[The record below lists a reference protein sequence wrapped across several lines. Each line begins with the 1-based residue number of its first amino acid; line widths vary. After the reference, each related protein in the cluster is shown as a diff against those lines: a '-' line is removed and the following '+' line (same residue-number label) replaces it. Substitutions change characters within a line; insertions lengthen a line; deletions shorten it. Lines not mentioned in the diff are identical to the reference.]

1 MQLLTSLLKVSPR
14 YQRAINLAASADSA
28 CSLDGYIITPNILE
42 ALQRIIGCVH
52 TNTSSRAFSLY
63 GPYGTGKSSFSVFLT
78 QLLSKDNTLANNA
91 LSFLESHAPDLLENC
106 RQARGNGFLTISV
119 TARKQA
125 PGRIFCESI
134 ATALSKIKKTTAVSQ
149 LKEHLERILSQE
161 LWKDSSEVLGV
172 FKELSALCKKQGF
185 SGVLFILDEAG
196 KILEYALQDNID
208 GDLYLFQEVAEFAN
222 HQEFPFILLIS
233 LHQLFDEYVELADKT
248 MRAEWNK
255 VQERFE
261 SIPFAESGVATM
273 RMISAAIQHP
283 LGLPTPVL
291 EAIGR
296 ELHQLKASNIR
307 LPIGL
312 SEEEFRELSIKAW
325 PIHPLSLLIMPWLFR
340 NLGQNERSIF
350 TWLSNE
356 EPHSFQHFIHSHT
369 TDDDHGFIRLAEFY
383 RFFTVNFASSLARL
397 PQGRSLLDAEAAIE
411 EHPSMSESCIRLLE
425 TIGILSVR
433 GILSAHGKG
442 RDLLACSVSAPQN
455 IDRDIKI
462 LKQSAVITYYRL
474 HDSYRIGEGSDI
486 DIAERIEEAR
496 AHLKN
501 DHENLLETFKSFLSE
516 KYIVARRHALQTGT
530 HRYFD
535 VSFVA
540 NLNSYSSKKDADACG
555 QIIVLLPF
563 RNISTLCKEALQA
576 TKLDD
581 TIVVAIPHQ
590 MDVLLNLVEEMACLE
605 WVAENTP
612 GLRNDRAARRQL
624 DLRRVECS
632 TNLEKQ
638 AQWVLDPRPAPAGN
652 ACRYF
657 YNGEVQSIENFT
669 GVIRLVSDIC
679 DNLYNKAP
687 RILNELIARKNI
699 SSAAALARRIV
710 MEGVLERSHMEALG
724 IVGFPAE
731 MSVYASVLKQGGL
744 HTYDE
749 KTQTWRLTL
758 PEKEED
764 RLNLRPCFELMEQE
778 IFNSKAER
786 VELTALFQKMSDRP
800 YGIPEG
806 LHPLLFTIFWYLH
819 RKDLFLY
826 RENSFLPAPS
836 LPHFELLQR
845 RPKLFSVSGIRIA
858 GARRQLIEKLARML
872 DVEPDTV
879 TVTKQMFVRMFS
891 LPVIT
896 QRTNKLENQSAL
908 KMRRTF
914 MLAQEPEK
922 LMFVDLPLALGST
935 PFTDVG
941 LAPSLVETYVQ
952 RLKACLDIF
961 EGFAP
966 KQEENCRAILLEA
979 CGLEATEKG
988 WKELIDISSKL
999 APRIKDEEFSP
1010 FLANVVRKDGTSST
1024 QQVLSFIGKKAFE
1037 QWSDAEI
1044 DRFPE
1049 LAKNIGEKFR
1059 YYCKFALGDIL
1070 LSPAEKE
1077 KTEEVVDQIKK
1088 KIQALKKKYPE
1099 KVVLAALQEFM
1110 LNSEE

>member
-14 YQRAINLAASADSA
+14 YQRAINLTASVDSA

-42 ALQRIIGCVH
+42 ALQRIISCIH
-52 TNTSSRAFSLY
+52 TNSSRAFSLY
-63 GPYGTGKSSFSVFLT
+63 GPYGTGKSSFSVFLS
-78 QLLSKDNTLANNA
+78 QLLGQDKDLASNA
-91 LSFLESHAPDLLENC
+91 LSFLENTSPDLIESC

-134 ATALSKIKKTTAVSQ
+134 AAALNK
-149 LKEHLERILSQE
+149 LKATDAIISFKDHLANILSLE
-161 LWKDSSEVLGV
+161 LWKDSSVVLNV
-172 FKELSALCKKQGF
+172 FKELTCQSQTQGF

-208 GDLYLFQEVAEFAN
+208 GDLYLFQEVAELAN

-283 LGLPTPVL
+283 HGLPTPIL
-291 EAIGR
+291 TAIDR
-296 ELHQLKASNIR
+296 EVHQIKAANVR

-312 SEEEFRELSIKAW
+312 SEEEFRNLSVGAW

-350 TWLSNE
+350 TWLSSE
-356 EPHSFQHFIHSHT
+356 EPHSFQHFIHSHS

-397 PQGRSLLDAEAAIE
+397 PQGRSLLAAEAAIE
-411 EHPSMSESCIRLLE
+411 EHPRMSESCIRLLE

-442 RDLLACSVSAPQN
+442 RDLLTCAVSEPQN

-462 LKQSAVITYYRL
+462 LKQSSVITYYRL

-496 AHLKN
+496 SHLKN
-501 DHENLLETFKSFLSE
+501 DHESLLKTFKRFLSE

-535 VSFVA
+535 VSFVT
-540 NLNSYSSKKDADACG
+540 NLSSHSTKKNTDACG
-555 QIIVLLPF
+555 QIVVVLPF
-563 RNISTLCKEALQA
+563 RSISTLRKEATQA
-576 TKLDD
+576 TKLHD

-590 MDVLLNLVEEMACLE
+590 MDVLLNLIEEMACLE

-612 GLRNDRAARRQL
+612 GLRNDRTARRQL

-632 TNLEKQ
+632 TSLERQ

-657 YNGEVQSIENFT
+657 YNGEEQNIENFT

-679 DNLYNKAP
+679 DTLYNKAP
-687 RILNELIARKNI
+687 RILNELIARDNI
-699 SSAAALARRIV
+699 SSAAAMARRIV
-710 MEGVLERSHMEALG
+710 MEGILERSHLENLG

-731 MSVYASVLKQGGL
+731 MSIYASILKQGGL
-744 HTYDE
+744 HIYDE
-749 KTQTWRLTL
+749 KTQTWVLTL
-758 PEKEED
+758 PEKEND

-778 IFNSKAER
+778 IFNSEAER
-786 VELTALFQKMSDRP
+786 VELTALFQKMADRP

-819 RKDLFLY
+819 RKNLFLY
-826 RENSFLPAPS
+826 RENSFLPDPS

-845 RPKLFSVSGIRIA
+845 RPKLFSVSGIRIS
-858 GARRQLIEKLARML
+858 GARRQLIDKLAIML
-872 DVEPDTV
+872 DVESDTV
-879 TVTKQMFVRMFS
+879 AVTKQLFVRMFS

-935 PFTDVG
+935 PFTDIG
-941 LAPSLVETYVQ
+941 LAPSLVDTYVQ
-952 RLKACLDIF
+952 RLQACLEIF

-966 KQEENCRAILLEA
+966 KQEETCRSILLKA
-979 CGLEATEKG
+979 CGLETTDNG
-988 WKELIDISSKL
+988 WKELVDISSKL
-999 APRIKDEEFSP
+999 APRIKDEELSP
-1010 FLANVVRKDGTSST
+1010 FLANVVRKDGVSSV
-1024 QQVLSFIGKKAFE
+1024 QQVLSFIAKKAFE

-1077 KTEEVVDQIKK
+1077 KTGEVVDQIKK

-1099 KVVLAALQEFM
+1099 KVVRAALQEFI